1 MTHDHL
7 ASLQH
12 QDNLQSYPMY
22 TVQLFCLE
30 RLLNTALHALC
41 IAGIVHHM
49 HLGCLQPQLLSPQ
62 YVQGMFL
69 PSAISC
75 TALFLKSPSLQKQQE
90 SLTTVRLWVHCQGV
104 ELLKLRNTPEENQ
117 LFLGAVVLLVS
128 QLYTDVCMN
137 TAKST
142 DFSG

>member
-49 HLGCLQPQLLSPQ
+49 HLGCLQPQLLSPCKESSEEEE
-62 YVQGMFL
+62 GICKECSFL
-69 PSAISC
+69 L
-75 TALFLKSPSLQKQQE
+75 LFLVQP
-90 SLTTVRLWVHCQGV
+90 
-104 ELLKLRNTPEENQ
+104 
-117 LFLGAVVLLVS
+117 
-128 QLYTDVCMN
+128 
-137 TAKST
+137 
-142 DFSG
+142 FS